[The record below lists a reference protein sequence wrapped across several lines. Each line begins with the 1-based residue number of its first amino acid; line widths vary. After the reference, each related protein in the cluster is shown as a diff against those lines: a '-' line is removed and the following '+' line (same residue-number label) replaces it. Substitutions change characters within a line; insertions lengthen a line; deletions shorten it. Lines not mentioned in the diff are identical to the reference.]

1 MGPSF
6 TIAPSAI
13 LASTPSLI
21 ESDLDGSPPALHFY
35 FIFMIH
41 FSI

>member
-1 MGPSF
+1 MGLSF
-6 TIAPSAI
+6 TIASSVI
-13 LASTPSLI
+13 LASTVSLI

-35 FIFMIH
+35 FILMIQ